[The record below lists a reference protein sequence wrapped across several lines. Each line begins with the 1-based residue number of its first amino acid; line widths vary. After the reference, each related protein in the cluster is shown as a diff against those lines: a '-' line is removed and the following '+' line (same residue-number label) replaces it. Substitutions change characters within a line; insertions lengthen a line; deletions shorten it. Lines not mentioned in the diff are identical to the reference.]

1 MKKNSKN
8 IYPEVEE
15 FFKES
20 PTANQKAWGLINHFY
35 HLILTHMEVNDIKQ
49 ADLAKKLGKSRSAI
63 SQLFKHTPNIT
74 IKKMVEIADAV
85 GINIVIESPEI
96 NSTPK
101 RKITGLKIPLNSH
114 NSKYTR
120 KYNPSFIKE
129 KDKLLLLP

>member
-1 MKKNSKN
+1 MKRRFNMKKNSEN

-35 HLILTHMEVNDIKQ
+35 HLILTYMEMNDIKQ
-49 ADLAKKLGKSRSAI
+49 ADLAKKLGKSRSAV
-63 SQLFKHTPNIT
+63 SQIFKHTPNIT

-101 RKITGLKIPLNSH
+101 RKINGLKIPLNSY
-114 NSKYTR
+114 NTEYTS
-120 KYNPSFIKE
+120 KYNPSFVKE
-129 KDKLLLLP
+129 KD